1 VSRSTRVQVGAVG
14 YLNARP
20 LVYGLERSPR
30 FDVRY
35 DVPSECARLLHDDAI
50 DIGLIPSIE
59 YLRGGP
65 YAIVPDLA
73 IASRGPVASVLLY
86 VTRPIEHV
94 RSIAMDTSSRT
105 SVALARVLCARLF
118 KIQPV
123 IDARRPDLSDML
135 SRCDAALIIG
145 DNALFLDSRS
155 VRLKPDT
162 AVATVPLKPDT
173 TVASLRLQPDISVD
187 SVRWND
193 SAAEVVPS
201 DVGGEMPLQAI
212 DLGDAWTRMTGL
224 PFVYAF
230 WAGRPG
236 VLTAEDVTTLK
247 HARDEG
253 IRRPDELARQYLAD
267 TPERQALGAEYLR
280 DKIRYHFGDEER
292 AGLEAFYRYAVEAGV
307 VPATR
312 ELRFF

>member
-1 VSRSTRVQVGAVG
+1 MSRSTRVRVGAVG

-20 LVYGLERSPR
+20 LVDGLERSAR

-123 IDARRPDLSDML
+123 IDARGPDLPDML

-145 DNALFLDSRS
+145 DNALFLDPSS
-155 VRLKPDT
+155 VRLQ
-162 AVATVPLKPDT
+162 PDT
-173 TVASLRLQPDISVD
+173 TVASVRLQPHVSVD
-187 SVRWND
+187 AGRWND
-193 SAAEVVPS
+193 AAAFALPADAGAVTPI
-201 DVGGEMPLQAI
+201 QAI

-236 VLTAEDVTTLK
+236 VLTAQDVAALK
-247 HARDEG
+247 RARDEG
-253 IRRPDELARQYLAD
+253 IRRPDELARHYLAD
-267 TPERQALGAEYLR
+267 TPERQARGAEYLR
-280 DKIRYHFGDEER
+280 DKIKYDFGDEER

-312 ELRFF
+312 ELQFFDV

>member
-1 VSRSTRVQVGAVG
+1 MSRSTRVRVGAVG

-20 LVYGLERSPR
+20 LVYGLERSAR

-123 IDARRPDLSDML
+123 IDARGPDLPDML

-145 DNALFLDSRS
+145 DNALFLDPSS
-155 VRLKPDT
+155 VRLQ
-162 AVATVPLKPDT
+162 PDT
-173 TVASLRLQPDISVD
+173 TVASVRLQPHISVD
-187 SVRWND
+187 AGRWND
-193 SAAEVVPS
+193 AAAFALPADAGAETPI
-201 DVGGEMPLQAI
+201 QAI

-236 VLTAEDVTTLK
+236 VLTAQDVAALK
-247 HARDEG
+247 RARDEG

-280 DKIRYHFGDEER
+280 DKIKYHFGDEER

-312 ELRFF
+312 ELQFFEA